1 MKKFVSILLIC
12 TLLLYP
18 VLAVSYASQ
27 VDWLEFLAWKKQ
39 DLKQLDTI
47 EYTYNIVYNDSVLYT
62 GSYVDCYHALP
73 DFESAYGNCFI
84 MPV

>member
-12 TLLLYP
+12 TLLLYHL
-18 VLAVSYASQ
+18 LAISYTSQ
-27 VDWLEFLAWKKQ
+27 VDWLEFLRWEEQ
-39 DLKQLDTI
+39 DLNHLDTV
-47 EYTYNIVYNDSVLYT
+47 EYTYNIVHNDNVLYT
-62 GSYVDCYHALP
+62 GNYADCYHALP

>member
-12 TLLLYP
+12 ALLLYH

-27 VDWLEFLAWKKQ
+27 VDWLEFLAWEKQ
-39 DLKQLDTI
+39 DIKQLDTV
-47 EYTYNIVYNDSVLYT
+47 EYTYNIMCNDTVLYT
-62 GSYVDCYHALP
+62 GSYEDCYHALP
-73 DFESAYGNCFI
+73 DFEDAYGDCFI